1 MSSTAIA
8 AAAPRERTTVRGE
21 VASVVSYERPW
32 VRTDAEVTDGTGS
45 LLLRFLGRS
54 SIPGLVAG
62 CQIVAEGT
70 PGFVRGVLVMLN
82 PLYSLTG
89 TDDRPRPTGSQC
101 LGRS

>member
-8 AAAPRERTTVRGE
+8 AVTPRQRTTVRGQL
-21 VASVVSYERPW
+21 VSVVTYEQPTI
-32 VRTDAEVTDGTGS
+32 RTDAEVTDGTGS
-45 LLLRFLGRS
+45 LVLRFLGRS
-54 SIPGLVAG
+54 SIPGLDAG

-89 TDDRPRPTGSQC
+89 TGDLPPPIGSQC
-101 LGRS
+101 PERS

>member
-1 MSSTAIA
+1 MTTTATA
-8 AAAPRERTTVRGE
+8 AVTPRQRTMVRGE
-21 VASVVSYERPW
+21 IVSVVTYERPSI
-32 VRTDAEVTDGTGS
+32 RTDAEVTDGTGS

-82 PLYSLTG
+82 PLYSLAGTG
-89 TDDRPRPTGSQC
+89 DRSRPIGSQC